1 MGSQK
6 GRIIAFAQ
14 TAAGHKKAGGA
25 VATPAFER
33 TDVGLYLRPV
43 PVPVP
48 GVLPGV
54 NGKVENIARVW
65 SCI

>member
-1 MGSQK
+1 MGPQK

-14 TAAGHKKAGGA
+14 AAAGHKKAGGA

-54 NGKVENIARVW
+54 NGNVENIARVW